1 MKIYADVL
9 IITNCIVNMIYL
21 MTTAKL
27 THRRTGTIR
36 LFLGS
41 LFGGM
46 LSLLIGADGSTY
58 TRALIITLI
67 KFTGVALTLL
77 IGLKF
82 SSAGSYLRCLAVFA
96 AVRAA
101 YTGLII
107 VYWQFSESKKIY
119 VRNYT
124 TYFDISLLK
133 LAVAVIS
140 AYLMLSLYDIIIRHF
155 RKQSHKYEAVYR
167 SGGYEVRL
175 PAVADTGNT
184 LCDSFTGLPVVIFCC
199 NDMYRHFELDDF
211 ERSAIKGFR
220 LTPYKTIDGSG
231 LIAVT
236 SKGDVTIHDEKGRD
250 RIIRC
255 CIGIKKTESRL
266 SRAIFSPDLLD

>member
-27 THRRTGTIR
+27 THRRTGTVR

-41 LFGGM
+41 LFGGL
-46 LSLLIGADGSTY
+46 LSLLIAADGSTY
-58 TRALIITLI
+58 MRALIITI
-67 KFTGVALTLL
+67 VKFSGIAITLL

-82 SSAGSYLRCLAVFA
+82 TSISSYLRCLAVFA

-107 VYWQFSESKKIY
+107 AYWQFSDSKRIY

-133 LAVAVIS
+133 LTIAVIS
-140 AYLMLSLYDIIIRHF
+140 AYLLLSLYDIFVRHF
-155 RKQSHKYEAVYR
+155 RKSTIKYEAIYR
-167 SGGYEVRL
+167 SGDYEVRL

-184 LCDSFTGLPVVIFCC
+184 LCDSFTGMPVVVFCC
-199 NDMYRHFELDDF
+199 NDMYMHFGLDNF
-211 ERSAIKGFR
+211 EQSALKGFR
-220 LTPYKTIDGSG
+220 LTPYNTIDGQG
-231 LIAVT
+231 LIAIT
-236 SKGDVTIHDEKGRD
+236 SKGDVAIRD
-250 RIIRC
+250 GNGKDHMIRC
-255 CIGIKKTESRL
+255 CVGIKRSESRH
-266 SRAIFSPDLLD
+266 SIAIFAPELIN